1 MTYLLRLIFRNLF
14 RHPLRSLLTA
24 VGIVVAITA
33 FGLLRTT
40 VDAWYAGV
48 EASSSSRLVTRNKN
62 SLVFPLPLHYL
73 NKIRQ
78 LDGVSKV
85 SYAEWFGGIYID
97 KKNFFP
103 QFAVDGRTYFE
114 LYPEFVVP
122 PEELKSFL
130 LDRRGV
136 IVGRKTAAQYGW
148 KIGDLIPLQGTIYP
162 GTWDFVIEGIY
173 RGIDSK
179 TDETQF
185 FFHWEY
191 LNEITK
197 KTNPDNADKIGIFLV
212 GLKHAQDAPLIAQR
226 IDALFANSLAE
237 TLTETEKAFQ
247 LGFVAMTEA
256 ILLVIQAVSF
266 LIILI
271 IMAVMA
277 NTMAMAARER
287 RAEYAILKAMGFTA
301 RFIVGLILGESL
313 LLSLSAGAAGIVLI
327 FPTARDVGARFGT
340 LFPIFNVSTQTLWMA
355 AGAALLVGVVAGVV
369 PAWRAVRTP
378 VAEGMR
384 GMV

>member
-1 MTYLLRLIFRNLF
+1 MAYLPRLIFRNLL
-14 RHPLRSLLTA
+14 RHPLRTLLTA
-24 VGIVVAITA
+24 IGIVVAITA

-78 LDGVSKV
+78 VGGVSQV

-103 QFAVDGRTYFE
+103 QFAVDGHTYFK

-122 PEELKSFL
+122 PEQLRSFS

-148 KIGDLIPLQGTIYP
+148 KIGDQIPLQGTIYP

-185 FFHWEY
+185 FFHWDY

-212 GLKHAQDAPLIAQR
+212 GLKHAQDAPLIAQH
-226 IDALFANSLAE
+226 IDAMFANSLAE

-247 LGFVAMTEA
+247 LSFVAMTEA

-277 NTMAMAARER
+277 NTMAMTARER
-287 RAEYAILKAMGFTA
+287 RGEYAILKAMGFPA

-340 LFPIFNVSTQTLWMA
+340 LFPIFNVSAQTIWMA
-355 AGAALLVGVVAGVV
+355 AGAALLVGVVAAVV
-369 PAWRAVRTP
+369 PAWRAAHIP
-378 VAEGMR
+378 IAEGMR
-384 GMV
+384 GVV

>member
-85 SYAEWFGGIYID
+85 SYAEWSGGIYID

-103 QFAVDGRTYFE
+103 QFA
-114 LYPEFVVP
+114 VP

-277 NTMAMAARER
+277 NT
-287 RAEYAILKAMGFTA
+287 
-301 RFIVGLILGESL
+301 
-313 LLSLSAGAAGIVLI
+313 
-327 FPTARDVGARFGT
+327 
-340 LFPIFNVSTQTLWMA
+340 
-355 AGAALLVGVVAGVV
+355 
-369 PAWRAVRTP
+369 
-378 VAEGMR
+378 
-384 GMV
+384 

>member
-1 MTYLLRLIFRNLF
+1 MTYLMRLIFRNLF
-14 RHPLRSLLTA
+14 RQPLRSLLTA

-103 QFAVDGRTYFE
+103 QFAV
-114 LYPEFVVP
+114 
-122 PEELKSFL
+122 
-130 LDRRGV
+130 DRRGV

-237 TLTETEKAFQ
+237 TLAETEKAFQ
-247 LGFVAMTEA
+247 LGCVAMTDA
-256 ILLVIQAVSF
+256 ILLVIQAVSC